1 MRYREFARQINEG
14 PLDSPEDISNYDDVS
29 SHVEDDAD
37 HESWATLADVLRR
50 VQANSEHASIPKI
63 SVPALVNMVKNAGSE
78 AFNKDILEKAKKVN
92 NAKGHPALEY
102 IQSTI
107 DKIEPNDQGIDYVF
121 INPIESFDDGT
132 GEGGIEGGDMT
143 ADKAASTVS
152 QMAKRATS

>member
-1 MRYREFARQINEG
+1 MRYREFAQLNEG
-14 PLDSPEDISNYDDVS
+14 PLDSPEDVSNYDDVS

-37 HESWATLADVLRR
+37 HESWAALADVLRR

-132 GEGGIEGGDMT
+132 GEGGDMT

-152 QMAKRATS
+152 QMAKRAAS